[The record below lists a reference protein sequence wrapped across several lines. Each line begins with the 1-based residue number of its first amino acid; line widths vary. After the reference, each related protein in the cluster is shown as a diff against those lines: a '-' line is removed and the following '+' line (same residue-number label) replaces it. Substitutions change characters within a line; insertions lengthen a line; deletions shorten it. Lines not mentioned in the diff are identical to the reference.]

1 MALHHAQH
9 ADGDTA
15 REKQEAEIT
24 KLNFSSR
31 QDAHVR
37 LCCSVLSIS
46 PTRVQTKN
54 HTRPT
59 WQTPCA
65 KRERHYKKTRIQ
77 IRSVVGS
84 WTSNTDAFAI
94 SDTKTQPGGFAVLTM
109 NSSGE
114 RGRGGGGA
122 RTRALRARASQ
133 KMVRSGGAGPVLIL
147 VKTQEKTPWTPPKRN
162 AKSTLTRPNRSR
174 LAAPRAS
181 PRHSTRPIAPRLAMT
196 ARQSDHR
203 HRTRSVAGFEHRR
216 R

>member
-1 MALHHAQH
+1 MTLHHALH
-9 ADGDTA
+9 ADEDTA

-31 QDAHVR
+31 QDAHAR
-37 LCCSVLSIS
+37 LRGSVLSIS
-46 PTRVQTKN
+46 PTRVQTKD
-54 HTRPT
+54 HARPT

-65 KRERHYKKTRIQ
+65 KRERHTKKRIQ

-84 WTSNTDAFAI
+84 WTSNTDASAI

-122 RTRALRARASQ
+122 RARALRARASQ
-133 KMVRSGGAGPVLIL
+133 KMVRSGGAGPVLRL
-147 VKTQEKTPWTPPKRN
+147 VKTQEKTPWTPPGGN
-162 AKSTLTRPNRSR
+162 TKSTLTRPNRSR

-196 ARQSDHR
+196 DRQSDHR